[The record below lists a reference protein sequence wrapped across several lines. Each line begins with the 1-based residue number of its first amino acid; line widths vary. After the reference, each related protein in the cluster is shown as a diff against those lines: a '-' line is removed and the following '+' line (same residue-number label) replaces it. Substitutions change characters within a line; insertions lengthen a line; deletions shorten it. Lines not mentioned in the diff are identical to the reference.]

1 MRVRPDHRL
10 QAVLTALR
18 DGGDAPADPL
28 SAELLSLLDNSGPA
42 SEVVQYANDLYI
54 DEEHRPII
62 DAFLL
67 TRCPLEEVSALLVI
81 DVAVLQVYGHLFMD
95 MSVFRNRLE
104 IISFAARYD
113 SNSYGKE
120 LVKTAVMVGVEYLRW
135 TYGDLKQEFDP
146 RDIIRRTM
154 VDSYFRGMAHKG
166 NALTTNVAK
175 EAHKWWQT
183 AVKNAE
189 LSERLSP
196 STGRQAIEELR
207 IALTKRDETITSD
220 QFVVPPSEILH

>member
-1 MRVRPDHRL
+1 MRVRPDHRF
-10 QAVLTALR
+10 QAVMAALNEGGTAL
-18 DGGDAPADPL
+18 ADPL

-42 SEVVQYANDLYI
+42 SDAVQYANDLYV
-54 DEEHRPII
+54 DEEHRAII

-67 TRCPLEEVSALLVI
+67 TRCSLAEVAALLSI
-81 DVAVLQVYGHLFMD
+81 DAQVLQTYGHLFMD
-95 MSVFRNRLE
+95 MTVFRNRLE

-113 SNSYGKE
+113 GTPYGKE

-189 LSERLSP
+189 LSERLNP

-207 IALTKRDETITSD
+207 IALTKKDETVSAD
-220 QFVVPPSEILH
+220 KFVVPASEILH